1 MSTEIGIERKL
12 AEVFGVARGTPL
24 TYVSRSYVDN
34 LFINSLSRDKHIV
47 VYGGSKQGKTSLRKQ
62 TLQEDDYIV
71 VQCGNTTTRAQI
83 YEIILKH
90 AGAHVTTTAKNTTA
104 GTLKF
109 DVTISAKGKVP
120 LIAEASGTGAGS
132 HQKTTT
138 TEVAETQFEID
149 PSDPNDVTRVL
160 KSADFKKYV
169 ILEDFHYLSEEVQ
182 REIAF
187 DLKAFHEKSEIVFIV
202 VGVWLESNKLVL
214 YNGDLAGRLV
224 PVDAD
229 RWDPEDLTSV
239 ISAGEAL
246 LNIAFPPKV
255 KTEILLRCQKNIGV
269 LQETC
274 YRLCEKAG
282 IWRTQPTKTNV
293 GSVEEVDDII
303 HDIGTEQAGRYQKF
317 LEDFSE
323 GLNKTELEMYKW
335 IAYVAITAEPDDLK
349 RGLKLASIFRVL
361 NEVHPT
367 RKGQLLQNN
376 VSQALA
382 KIGKLQHKNHV
393 KPTILDFDTSENR
406 LRVTDSGFI
415 LYLMTQERS
424 VLLETIGVDPTTISP
439 QE

>member
-1 MSTEIGIERKL
+1 MTVGVERKL
-12 AEVFGVARGTPL
+12 SEVFGVARGIPL
-24 TYVSRSYVDN
+24 NYVRRAYVDD

-47 VYGGSKQGKTSLRKQ
+47 VFGGSKQGKTSLRKQ
-62 TLQEDDYIV
+62 TLNEDDYVV

-83 YEIILKH
+83 YEMLLKC
-90 AGAHVTTTAKNTTA
+90 AGAHVTATDKRTTTGTA
-104 GTLKF
+104 KF
-109 DVTISAKGKVP
+109 DVTVSAKGKVP
-120 LIAEASGTGAGS
+120 LVAEASGSGGGGY
-132 HQKTTT
+132 QKTTT
-138 TEVAETQFEID
+138 TEVSGSRFEID
-149 PSDPNDVTRVL
+149 PSDPNDVIRVL
-160 KSADFKKYV
+160 KAAEFSKYV

-187 DLKAFHEKSEIVFIV
+187 DLKAFHEKSNLVFVV

-229 RWDPEDLTSV
+229 RWDPSDLSQV
-239 ISAGEAL
+239 IEEGEKL
-246 LNIAFPPKV
+246 LNVEFPESV
-255 KTEILLRCQKNIGV
+255 KKEVLDRCQNNVGV

-274 YRLCEKAG
+274 YRLCERANV
-282 IWRTQPTKTNV
+282 WRTQPQLLSV
-293 GSVEEVDDII
+293 GSVSEVDVII

-335 IAYVAITAEPDDLK
+335 IAYVAITSDPADLK
-349 RGLKLASIFRVL
+349 RGLKMSYIFRTL

-367 RKGQLLQNN
+367 RKGQLQQNN
-376 VSQALA
+376 VTQALA

-415 LYLMTQERS
+415 LYLITQERKA
-424 VLLETIGVDPTTISP
+424 LLETIGVEMPP
-439 QE
+439 